1 MKKYKSLQIF
11 CTNHARTGYGKD
23 DITAERFL
31 DTTISYNENGL
42 PVKEEHFYPDGTPDI
57 YIVTEYNEKG
67 KAISTAEYDEEDE
80 MIQNTEFHYDENN
93 NLIQQDGSFGIESGI
108 YSTRYVYEN
117 GLLVKQ
123 EVYEDDE
130 FIYLEKAFI
139 YNEKKLLIK
148 QIDYDEDGKEKEII
162 VNEYDE
168 NDQVI
173 KRVRDEI
180 IAKDRRTYLFEYD
193 EQGNKIKD
201 LVYNYEEVLISKT
214 YYTYNEQNQLLE
226 KEDENLDG
234 YAKMV
239 NTFEGENLIKA
250 EIFDKDG
257 DPISWEEYAYD
268 EDNKPSLFKQYRHDE
283 VVHTSLRL
291 FAEYEYIREDC
302 N

>member
-1 MKKYKSLQIF
+1 MKKYSAMQIF

-23 DITAERFL
+23 DITVERFL

-42 PVKEEHFYPDGTPDI
+42 PAKEEHFYPDGTPDI

-67 KAISTAEYDEEDE
+67 KAISIVEYDSDDE
-80 MIQNTEFHYDENN
+80 LMQSTEFHYDENN
-93 NLIQQDGSFGIESGI
+93 NLIQQDGCFGVESGV
-108 YSTRYVYEN
+108 YSTRYTYEN

-130 FIYLEKAFI
+130 FAYLEKALC
-139 YNEKKLLIK
+139 YNEKGLLIK
-148 QIDYDEDGKEKEII
+148 QIDYDEEGNEKDIT

-168 NDQVI
+168 NDLVI
-173 KRVRDEI
+173 KRVRDEV
-180 IAKDRRTYLFEYD
+180 IAKDRRVYLFEYD

-201 LVYNYEEVLISKT
+201 LIYNYEEVLISKT

-234 YAKMV
+234 YAKVV

-250 EIFDKDG
+250 EMFDKDANL
-257 DPISWEEYAYD
+257 IAWEEYLYD
-268 EDNKPSLFKQYRHDE
+268 DDNRVCSFRQYNRDEADNKNIRIFTE
-283 VVHTSLRL
+283 
-291 FAEYEYIREDC
+291 FEYIRE
-302 N
+302 